1 MEIFRRG
8 AKLGG
13 EEGTSITNCSLL
25 HSSVPVHRP
34 AARWLLFCP
43 PLLGISGHNWQL
55 ILPGLEGPL
64 SLHLLQLHSQSEG
77 GSAPPESSHNLFWWR
92 PKAGN
97 QISQK
102 YKHSRTHSKDNI
114 EKGKTRQRERQNMS
128 RQACVQ
134 KRECKRR
141 IPAPLPETP
150 SAFSINVYMKEAK
163 KPSNFNEKKN
173 RNQILL
179 QHKAEAKKLILSCII
194 APK

>member
-1 MEIFRRG
+1 MARATNYLWNLKEIFRRG

-13 EEGTSITNCSLL
+13 EEGTSITNYSLL

-77 GSAPPESSHNLFWWR
+77 GSAPPESSHNLSWWR

-97 QISQK
+97 QIPQK
-102 YKHSRTHSKDNI
+102 YKHPRTHSKDNI
-114 EKGKTRQRERQNMS
+114 EMGKTKEKDKTWAGKRVYRRENAREEFLLLY
-128 RQACVQ
+128 Q
-134 KRECKRR
+134 KHHF
-141 IPAPLPETP
+141 
-150 SAFSINVYMKEAK
+150 SA
-163 KPSNFNEKKN
+163 
-173 RNQILL
+173 
-179 QHKAEAKKLILSCII
+179 
-194 APK
+194 